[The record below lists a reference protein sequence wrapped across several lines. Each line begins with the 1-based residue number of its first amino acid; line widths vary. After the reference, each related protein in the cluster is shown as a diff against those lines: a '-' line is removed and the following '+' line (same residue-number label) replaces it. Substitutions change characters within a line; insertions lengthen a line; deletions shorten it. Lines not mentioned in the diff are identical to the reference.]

1 MRNIGSSVRISF
13 VTTRLARRAQ
23 FHQQRLAEAV
33 TAFSSQTSGALRP
46 GRDDGAV
53 APVAPTATLGVI
65 YRDVLQQANL
75 MAFVDL
81 FYVLGILFLVAVPST
96 PQPWGSTAPPTW

>member
-1 MRNIGSSVRISF
+1 
-13 VTTRLARRAQ
+13 
-23 FHQQRLAEAV
+23 
-33 TAFSSQTSGALRP
+33 
-46 GRDDGAV
+46 
-53 APVAPTATLGVI
+53 VI

-75 MAFVDL
+75 VAFVDL